1 MHKPLLQALLLL
13 TSVLALHT
21 DPSARQI
28 LEVIAGMSAEM
39 PLHLVAEGV
48 EDGATFQALH
58 ELGIQ
63 YFQGYLFSNP
73 LPVTELA
80 ACYGAALAAGT

>member
-1 MHKPLLQALLLL
+1 MKRRKLAATSEIKFAPPVRSWWKQERREHPRSPVHKPLLQAMMLL

-48 EDGATFQALH
+48 EDEATF
-58 ELGIQ
+58 
-63 YFQGYLFSNP
+63 
-73 LPVTELA
+73 
-80 ACYGAALAAGT
+80 

>member
-1 MHKPLLQALLLL
+1 MLLL

-48 EDGATFQALH
+48 EDEATF
-58 ELGIQ
+58 
-63 YFQGYLFSNP
+63 
-73 LPVTELA
+73 
-80 ACYGAALAAGT
+80 